1 MSVNTTAT
9 LSSDI
14 VFQQQ
19 ETETNS
25 LASRQGSVSYSQAL
39 TSGTGQLQ
47 INAVYNLQSQQVSP
61 NSSYLMDFNN
71 LSQPM
76 VGGEMSLSFNNIKS
90 ICVHN
95 SVSITGEDLSLRA
108 TGSNAF
114 TAPFNGSSGY
124 IIAKPS
130 SAFCY
135 SDPYLGATVDGS
147 NKNSKCIIM
156 AQEQEHLVLW

>member
-61 NSSYLMDFNN
+61 NSSYLMDSMGQADI
-71 LSQPM
+71 L
-76 VGGEMSLSFNNIKS
+76 
-90 ICVHN
+90 
-95 SVSITGEDLSLRA
+95 
-108 TGSNAF
+108 
-114 TAPFNGSSGY
+114 
-124 IIAKPS
+124 
-130 SAFCY
+130 
-135 SDPYLGATVDGS
+135 
-147 NKNSKCIIM
+147 
-156 AQEQEHLVLW
+156 